1 MIVPTTPLRSRRMG
15 AVSAALANRSVRN
28 AQIALAGARA
38 VDLAQLVVVSAFVFS
53 RGGAA
58 LVATYG
64 VVRTLVPAVGV
75 PMVTAIGFR
84 HGPGVLLRITATV
97 AAIGSVAMAAIV
109 ASGGPTLGVLAGAG
123 IVGVALG
130 CFRPVTN
137 ALLPRLVRSP
147 AELMASNAATGFFD
161 GASTLLGPVLG
172 SLVGA
177 LVGVPALLAVTG
189 GGMLAIAFVT
199 GRLPRATGTTTA
211 AGRANGPS
219 RIADYLAGARELTAN
234 PGARLVT
241 LLGAAQT
248 FIRGAMNVI
257 VVVYAIESLGTG
269 DSGVG
274 ALYGAMG
281 VGGLI
286 GLPFAVI
293 VVGRIGV
300 HRSMAVGV
308 ATWGL
313 PLTICALAA
322 TPRAALVLFAIIGV
336 GNGGVDIAYD
346 AVLQRAVADRVLTR
360 VLGVAEAMFQGGVA
374 AGAFAGAILLDLVDP
389 RPALV
394 IVGLV
399 LPGLAL
405 LASRRLSSLD
415 RALDRRDH
423 DITLLREQACF
434 ATLPINALDHLAKR
448 MARIAFAPGEIV
460 TRAGEPNGAYVL
472 IESGHVEIAHGAST
486 PCSGPAR
493 ALPTSPWATT

>member
-1 MIVPTTPLRSRRMG
+1 M
-15 AVSAALANRSVRN
+15 
-28 AQIALAGARA
+28 
-38 VDLAQLVVVSAFVFS
+38 
-53 RGGAA
+53 
-58 LVATYG
+58 
-64 VVRTLVPAVGV
+64 
-75 PMVTAIGFR
+75 
-84 HGPGVLLRITATV
+84 
-97 AAIGSVAMAAIV
+97 
-109 ASGGPTLGVLAGAG
+109 
-123 IVGVALG
+123 
-130 CFRPVTN
+130 
-137 ALLPRLVRSP
+137 
-147 AELMASNAATGFFD
+147 
-161 GASTLLGPVLG
+161 LG

-219 RIADYLAGARELTAN
+219 RIADYVAGARELTAN

-472 IESGHVEIAHGAST
+472 IESGHVEIAHGGRVHAMLGPGQGFAHIAIGHDVPHPTTVTARSAVSARAIDRPTFLAAIEAHPTARAAAASGADT
-486 PCSGPAR
+486 DAASANARPDSTNGPSAR
-493 ALPTSPWATT
+493 ALPVRPNGPDEVGAGPSRHGDVERATNDFVRRPVVAM